1 MPTMDLARNTIQ
13 SMGGA
18 THELADVNT
27 YCRHLAHFVMIAL
40 CFSQYNNFFFFLQRL
55 FIRHCDDDKQ
65 ANHGEYRHWVQQ
77 YYSSMDEEQWDTV
90 MQDDAAYN
98 YALHGHG
105 IQLPQ

>member
-40 CFSQYNNFFFFLQRL
+40 CFSQYNNFFFFPAA
-55 FIRHCDDDKQ
+55 II
-65 ANHGEYRHWVQQ
+65 
-77 YYSSMDEEQWDTV
+77 YSP
-90 MQDDAAYN
+90 
-98 YALHGHG
+98 L
-105 IQLPQ
+105 